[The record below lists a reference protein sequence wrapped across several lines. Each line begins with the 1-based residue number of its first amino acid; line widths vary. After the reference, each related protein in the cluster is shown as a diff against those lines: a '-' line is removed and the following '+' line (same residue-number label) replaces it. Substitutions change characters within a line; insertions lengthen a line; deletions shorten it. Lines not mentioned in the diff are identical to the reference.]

1 VAVIVIVAE
10 FERVPHPVASGG
22 AEEQEVWCA
31 GGDVQSGF
39 LRFLGWCRFGVR
51 DVGFDGEA

>member
-1 VAVIVIVAE
+1 MIVIVAE

-39 LRFLGWCRFGVR
+39 LRFLGWCRFGVG